1 VITPLSFTM
10 KYSKITN
17 VIFTPVHI
25 CYGFEPFGSDKPP
38 EPKEFIAIWDTGA
51 TGTVIT
57 KNVINGCK
65 LKPIS
70 VIEVRTASKQVE
82 KEFSHVFLVNIFLP
96 NKIMIPKMRVCEGN
110 IFGKA
115 DILIG
120 MDIISQG
127 DFAITNHNNKTM
139 FSFRMPSMLD
149 LDFVQMDRA
158 TQGKIKKFNNVDR
171 NDLCPC
177 GSGKKYK
184 NCCGKIV

>member
-1 VITPLSFTM
+1 
-10 KYSKITN
+10 
-17 VIFTPVHI
+17 
-25 CYGFEPFGSDKPP
+25 
-38 EPKEFIAIWDTGA
+38 
-51 TGTVIT
+51 
-57 KNVINGCK
+57 
-65 LKPIS
+65 
-70 VIEVRTASKQVE
+70 
-82 KEFSHVFLVNIFLP
+82 
-96 NKIMIPKMRVCEGN
+96 MIPKMRVCEGN